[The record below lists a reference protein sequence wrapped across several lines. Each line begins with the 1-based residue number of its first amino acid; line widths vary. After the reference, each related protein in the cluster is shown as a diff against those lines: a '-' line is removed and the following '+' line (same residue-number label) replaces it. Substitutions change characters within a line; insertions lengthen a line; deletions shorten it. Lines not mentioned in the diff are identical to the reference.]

1 MQNQT
6 QQITTTDGIPLKVSL
21 RRAERKNKIRSFLF
35 VVPTLLLILFA
46 FLIPIFDMLILSI
59 HTPEVVDLLPKTV
72 QVLKRWDETTGL
84 PDEAAFAALAE
95 ELIKLRKERTLG
107 QVTLR
112 LNYEKTGMRSLL
124 NKTARKIRSLKA
136 GPFKDKMIAM
146 DSDWGNRETWV
157 VIKRLGKRFTATHY
171 LAAFDL
177 KYNVDNDIVSQPQ
190 VQQIHKQMWLRT
202 LWVSLAVTGLCLL
215 LGYPV
220 SYLLSTLPIRISN
233 LLLICVLLPFW
244 TSLLVRLTSWIVL
257 LQKQGV
263 LNDIFVWLGFVADE
277 HRVRM
282 VYNMTGT
289 LVAMTHILMP
299 FMILPLYSVMKT
311 ISPYYLK
318 AARSLGANP
327 FRAFRQ
333 IYLPLTIPGI
343 GAGGLLVF
351 ILAIGYYITPAL
363 VGGAS
368 GQLIGNFIALHM
380 SKTLNWGLAA
390 AMGTILLGGVL
401 AIYWFYNRIVGIENM
416 KLG

>member
-1 MQNQT
+1 MQNQAS
-6 QQITTTDGIPLKVSL
+6 QITTTDGIPLKISL
-21 RRAERKNKIRSFLF
+21 RRAERKNKIRAFLF

-46 FLIPIFDMLILSI
+46 FLIPIFDMLFLSI
-59 HTPEVVDLLPKTV
+59 YAPEVVELMPKTV
-72 QVLKRWDETTGL
+72 KALKSWDGTAGL
-84 PDEAAFAALAE
+84 PDEPAFAALAQ
-95 ELIKLRKERTLG
+95 ELIALRKERTLG

-112 LNYEKTGMRSLL
+112 LNYEKSGMRSLL
-124 NKTARKIRSLKA
+124 NKTARKIGKVKT
-136 GPFKDKMIAM
+136 GPFKEKMIDIAKAWE
-146 DSDWGNRETWV
+146 DRETWV
-157 VIKRLGKRFTATHY
+157 VIKRMGKRFTSTHY
-171 LAAFDL
+171 LSAIDL
-177 KYNVDNDIVSQPQ
+177 KYDVDNNIESQPEDQ
-190 VQQIHKQMWLRT
+190 LIHKLIWFRT
-202 LWVSLAVTGLCLL
+202 LWVSLAVTALCLL

-220 SYLLSTLPIRISN
+220 SFLLSTLPVRISN
-233 LLLICVLLPFW
+233 ILMICVLLPFW

-263 LNDIFVWLGFVADE
+263 LNDIFVWLGFIADE

-282 VYNMTGT
+282 VYNMTGS
-289 LVAMTHILMP
+289 LVAMTHILLP

-311 ISPYYLK
+311 ISPYYVR

-401 AIYWFYNRIVGIENM
+401 IIYWLYNRIVGIENM

>member
-1 MQNQT
+1 MNKQT
-6 QQITTTDGIPLKVSL
+6 TQITTTDGIPLKVSL
-21 RRAERKNKIRSFLF
+21 RRAERKNKIRSFMF
-35 VVPTLLLILFA
+35 VVPTLLLILFG
-46 FLIPIFDMLILSI
+46 FLIPIFDMLILSV
-59 HTPEVVDLLPKTV
+59 HTPEVVELLPNTV
-72 QVLKRWDETTGL
+72 KALKVWDKTTGL
-84 PDEAAFAALAE
+84 PDEAAYAALAE
-95 ELIKLRKERTLG
+95 ELKILREERTLG
-107 QVTLR
+107 HVTLR
-112 LNYEKTGMRSLL
+112 LNYEKTGMRSLF
-124 NKTARKIRSLKA
+124 NKTARRVARLKD
-136 GPFKDKMIAM
+136 GPYKEKMIAI
-146 DSDWGNRETWV
+146 DNDWGNRETWA
-157 VIKRLGKRFTATHY
+157 VIKRTGKRFTSTHY

-177 KYNVDNDIVSQPQ
+177 KYNANGDIVSQPK
-190 VQQIHKQMWLRT
+190 VQRIHKQIWLRT
-202 LWVSLAVTGLCLL
+202 LWVSLAVTAICLL

-220 SYLLSTLPIRISN
+220 SYLLSTLPVRISN
-233 LLLICVLLPFW
+233 LLMICVLLPFW

-289 LVAMTHILMP
+289 LVAMTHILLP
-299 FMILPLYSVMKT
+299 FMVLPLYSVMKT
-311 ISPYYLK
+311 ISPYYVK

-333 IYLPLTIPGI
+333 VYLPLTIPGI

-390 AMGTILLGGVL
+390 AMGTILLAGVL
-401 AIYWFYNRIVGIENM
+401 AIYWLYNRIVGIENM

>member
-1 MQNQT
+1 MQNQAT
-6 QQITTTDGIPLKVSL
+6 QITTTDGIPLKISL

-46 FLIPIFDMLILSI
+46 FLIPIFDMLFLSV
-59 HTPEVVDLLPKTV
+59 HTPEIVKLLPNTIKA
-72 QVLKRWDETTGL
+72 LESWDGTTGL
-84 PDEAAFAALAE
+84 PDETAFATLAE
-95 ELIKLRKERTLG
+95 ELIILRKERTLG

-124 NKTARKIRSLKA
+124 NKTARKLNKIKA
-136 GPFKDKMIAM
+136 GPFKDKMIALSKAWE
-146 DSDWGNRETWV
+146 DRESWV
-157 VIKRLGKRFTATHY
+157 VIKRMGKRFTATHY

-177 KYNVDNDIVSQPQ
+177 KYNVDGKIVPQPQ
-190 VQQIHKQMWLRT
+190 VQQIHNLMWWRT
-202 LWVSLAVTGLCLL
+202 LWVSLAVTALCLL

-233 LLLICVLLPFW
+233 LLMICVLLPFW

-257 LQKQGV
+257 LQRQGV
-263 LNDIFVWLGFVADE
+263 LNDIFVWLGFIADE

-282 VYNMTGT
+282 VYNMTGS
-289 LVAMTHILMP
+289 LVAMTHILLP

-311 ISPYYLK
+311 VSPYYVR

-380 SKTLNWGLAA
+380 HKTLNWGLAA

-401 AIYWFYNRIVGIENM
+401 VIYWLYNRIVGIENM

>member
-1 MQNQT
+1 MHKQPT
-6 QQITTTDGIPLKVSL
+6 HITTADGIPLKVSL
-21 RRAERKNKIRSFLF
+21 RRAERRNKIRSFLF

-59 HTPEVVDLLPKTV
+59 HTPEVVELLPNTV
-72 QVLKRWDETTGL
+72 KALKGWDETTEL
-84 PDEAAFAALAE
+84 PDETAFAALAG
-95 ELIKLRKERTLG
+95 ELKILRKERTLG

-124 NKTARKIRSLKA
+124 NKTARRVRRLKA
-136 GPFKDKMIAM
+136 GPYKEKMIAI
-146 DSDWGNRETWV
+146 DNDWGRRETWV
-157 VIKRLGKRFTATHY
+157 VIKRMGKRFTSTHY

-177 KYNVDNDIVSQPQ
+177 KYNADNNIVSQPQ
-190 VQQIHKQMWLRT
+190 VQRIHKQIWLRT
-202 LWVSLAVTGLCLL
+202 LWVSLAVTVLCLL

-220 SYLLSTLPIRISN
+220 SYLLSTLPVRISN
-233 LLLICVLLPFW
+233 LLMICVLLPFW

-289 LVAMTHILMP
+289 LVAMTHILLP

-311 ISPYYLK
+311 ISPYYVK

-333 IYLPLTIPGI
+333 VYLPLTIPGI

-401 AIYWFYNRIVGIENM
+401 AIYWIYNRIVGIENM

>member
-1 MQNQT
+1 MQNQA
-6 QQITTTDGIPLKVSL
+6 QITTADGIPLKVSL
-21 RRAERKNKIRSFLF
+21 RRAERRNKVRSFLF

-46 FLIPIFDMLILSI
+46 FLIPIFDMLFLSI
-59 HTPEVVDLLPKTV
+59 HTPEIVTLMPKTV
-72 QVLKRWDETTGL
+72 KALKSWDGSNGL
-84 PDEAAFAALAE
+84 PDETVFAALAE
-95 ELIKLRKERTLG
+95 ELKILREERTLG

-124 NKTARKIRSLKA
+124 NKTARKVSSLKE
-136 GPFKDKMIAM
+136 GPFKEKMIAI
-146 DSDWGNRETWV
+146 DDDWGNRETWV
-157 VIKRLGKRFTATHY
+157 VIKRMGKRFTTTHY

-177 KYNVDNDIVSQPQ
+177 KYDVNNNIVSQPR
-190 VQQIHKQMWLRT
+190 VQRIHKQIWLRT
-202 LWVSLAVTGLCLL
+202 LWVSLAVTALCLL

-220 SYLLSTLPIRISN
+220 SYLLSTLPVRISN
-233 LLLICVLLPFW
+233 LLMICVLLPFW
-244 TSLLVRLTSWIVL
+244 TSLLVRITSWIVL
-257 LQKQGV
+257 LQNQGV
-263 LNDIFVWLGFVADE
+263 LNDILVWLGLVSDE

-289 LVAMTHILMP
+289 LVAMTHILLP

-311 ISPYYLK
+311 ISPSYVK

-333 IYLPLTIPGI
+333 VYLPLTVPGI
-343 GAGGLLVF
+343 GAGGILVF

-390 AMGTILLGGVL
+390 AMGTILLAGVL
-401 AIYWFYNRIVGIENM
+401 AIYWVYNRIVGIENM

>member
-1 MQNQT
+1 MQNQAT
-6 QQITTTDGIPLKVSL
+6 QITTTDGIPLKVSL

-46 FLIPIFDMLILSI
+46 FLIPIFDMLILSA
-59 HTPEVVDLLPKTV
+59 HTPEVIDLLPNTV
-72 QVLKRWDETTGL
+72 KALKGWDETTGL

-95 ELIKLRKERTLG
+95 ELKKLRKERTLG

-124 NKTARKIRSLKA
+124 NKSARKLRKIKT
-136 GPFKDKMIAM
+136 GPFKDEMIAM
-146 DSDWGNRETWV
+146 AKGWGERETWV
-157 VIKRLGKRFTATHY
+157 VIKRMGKRFTSTHY
-171 LAAFDL
+171 LSAFDL
-177 KYNVDNDIVSQPQ
+177 KYNVDNHIVSQPQ

-202 LWVSLAVTGLCLL
+202 LWVSLAVTALCLL

-220 SYLLSTLPIRISN
+220 SFLLSTLPVRISN
-233 LLLICVLLPFW
+233 LLMICVLLPFW
-244 TSLLVRLTSWIVL
+244 TSLLVRITSWIVL

-263 LNDIFVWLGFVADE
+263 LNDIFVWLGFIADE

-289 LVAMTHILMP
+289 LVAMTHILLP

-311 ISPYYLK
+311 ISPYYVR

-401 AIYWFYNRIVGIENM
+401 AIYWLYNRIVGIENM

>member
-1 MQNQT
+1 MQNQAKP
-6 QQITTTDGIPLKVSL
+6 ITTTDGIPLKVSL
-21 RRAERKNKIRSFLF
+21 RRAERKNKVRSFLF

-46 FLIPIFDMLILSI
+46 FLIPIFDMLILSS
-59 HTPEVVDLLPKTV
+59 HTPEVVDLMPKTV
-72 QVLKRWDETTGL
+72 KALKSWDGTTGIPDET
-84 PDEAAFAALAE
+84 AFATLAE
-95 ELIKLRKERTLG
+95 ELKILRKERTLG

-124 NKTARKIRSLKA
+124 NKTARKIRRLKE
-136 GPFKDKMIAM
+136 GPFKEKMISM
-146 DSDWGNRETWV
+146 NSRWGERETWV
-157 VIKRLGKRFTATHY
+157 VIKRMGKRFTSTHY

-177 KYNVDNDIVSQPQ
+177 KYNVDNDIVSQPKA
-190 VQQIHKQMWLRT
+190 QQIHTQIWFRT
-202 LWVSLAVTGLCLL
+202 LWVSLAVTALCLL

-233 LLLICVLLPFW
+233 LLMICVLLPFW

-277 HRVRM
+277 SRVRM

-289 LVAMTHILMP
+289 LVAMTHILLP

-311 ISPYYLK
+311 ISPYYVK

-333 IYLPLTIPGI
+333 VYLPLTVPGI
-343 GAGGLLVF
+343 GAGGILVF

-401 AIYWFYNRIVGIENM
+401 AIYWLYNRIVGIENM

>member
-1 MQNQT
+1 M
-6 QQITTTDGIPLKVSL
+6 L
-21 RRAERKNKIRSFLF
+21 FLS
-35 VVPTLLLILFA
+35 V
-46 FLIPIFDMLILSI
+46 
-59 HTPEVVDLLPKTV
+59 HTPEVVELLPKTIKA
-72 QVLKRWDETTGL
+72 LKDWDGTSGIPNET
-84 PDEAAFAALAE
+84 AFTALAE
-95 ELIKLRKERTLG
+95 ELKKLRKERTLG

-124 NKTARKIRSLKA
+124 NKTARKVSKINT
-136 GPFKDKMIAM
+136 GPFKEKMIAIANG
-146 DSDWGNRETWV
+146 WGERETWV
-157 VIKRLGKRFTATHY
+157 IIKRMGKRFTSTHY

-177 KYNVDNDIVSQPQ
+177 KYNVDNHIESQPQ
-190 VQQIHKQMWLRT
+190 VQQIHKTMWLRT
-202 LWVSLAVTGLCLL
+202 LWVSLAVTALCLL

-220 SYLLSTLPIRISN
+220 SFLLSTLPVRISN
-233 LLLICVLLPFW
+233 LLMICVLLPFW
-244 TSLLVRLTSWIVL
+244 TSLLVRITSWIVL

-277 HRVRM
+277 QRVRM

-289 LVAMTHILMP
+289 LVAMTHILLP

-311 ISPYYLK
+311 ISPYYVK

-327 FRAFRQ
+327 LRAFRQ
-333 IYLPLTIPGI
+333 IYLPLTTPGI

-401 AIYWFYNRIVGIENM
+401 VIYWFYNRIVGIENM

>member
-190 VQQIHKQMWLRT
+190 VQRIHKQMWLRT

-220 SYLLSTLPIRISN
+220 SYLLSTLPVRISN

>member
-1 MQNQT
+1 M
-6 QQITTTDGIPLKVSL
+6 G
-21 RRAERKNKIRSFLF
+21 RRFN
-35 VVPTLLLILFA
+35 T
-46 FLIPIFDMLILSI
+46 
-59 HTPEVVDLLPKTV
+59 
-72 QVLKRWDETTGL
+72 
-84 PDEAAFAALAE
+84 
-95 ELIKLRKERTLG
+95 
-107 QVTLR
+107 
-112 LNYEKTGMRSLL
+112 
-124 NKTARKIRSLKA
+124 
-136 GPFKDKMIAM
+136 
-146 DSDWGNRETWV
+146 
-157 VIKRLGKRFTATHY
+157 THY

-177 KYNVDNDIVSQPQ
+177 KYDVDNHIVSQPK
-190 VQQIHKQMWLRT
+190 VQRNHKQIWLRT
-202 LWVSLAVTGLCLL
+202 LWVSLAVTALCLA

-220 SYLLSTLPIRISN
+220 AYLLSTLPVRISN
-233 LLLICVLLPFW
+233 LLMICVLLPFW

-257 LQKQGV
+257 LQNQGV
-263 LNDIFVWLGFVADE
+263 LNDILVWLGLVSDE

-289 LVAMTHILMP
+289 LVAMTHILLP

-311 ISPYYLK
+311 ISPSYVK

-333 IYLPLTIPGI
+333 VYLPLTVPGI

-390 AMGTILLGGVL
+390 AMGTILLAGVL
-401 AIYWFYNRIVGIENM
+401 AIYWLYNRIVGIENM

>member
-1 MQNQT
+1 MHNQT
-6 QQITTTDGIPLKVSL
+6 KQITTTDGIPLKISL

-35 VVPTLLLILFA
+35 VVPTLLFILLA
-46 FLIPIFDMLILSI
+46 FLVPIFDMLFLSI
-59 HTPEVVDLLPKTV
+59 HTPEVVDLMPKTIKA
-72 QVLKRWDETTGL
+72 LKKWDGITGL
-84 PDEAAFAALAE
+84 PDETAFAALAE
-95 ELIKLRKERTLG
+95 ELELLRKDRSLG

-124 NKTARKIRSLKA
+124 NKTARRVSRIES
-136 GPFKDKMIAM
+136 GPFKDKVIAI
-146 DSDWGNRETWV
+146 DDDWGKREAWV
-157 VIKRLGKRFTATHY
+157 VIKRMGNRFTLTHY

-177 KYNVDNDIVSQPQ
+177 KYNVNNDVVLQPKALR
-190 VQQIHKQMWLRT
+190 IHNQMWWRT

-233 LLLICVLLPFW
+233 LLMICVLLPFW

-289 LVAMTHILMP
+289 LVAMTHILLP
-299 FMILPLYSVMKT
+299 FMILPLFSVMKT
-311 ISPYYLK
+311 ISPYYVK

-333 IYLPLTIPGI
+333 VYLPLTIPGI

-390 AMGTILLGGVL
+390 AMGTILLAGVL
-401 AIYWFYNRIVGIENM
+401 AIYWIYNRVVGIENM